1 MKKNFIQFS
10 MRAAVLLAALLT
22 ICSATLFTACTN
34 DSFDNPV
41 NPTNLSN
48 EIDYFEDVPGN
59 EGDPAVV
66 AALQSIEN
74 VEDLKPFMNTELGQA
89 YYFNYKQLIDHN
101 NPSLG
106 TFKQQVVLTFAGK
119 DAHTIL
125 HTQGYSLAGAFG
137 NNHNRLDS
145 ISAPHLL
152 WALSEDYGADNEFDL
167 NCVQVEYRYH
177 GFSLPEGD
185 KDSFKYLS
193 AEQQSQDL
201 HAIVTDL
208 KKALITGS
216 GKWISTGV
224 SKNGMTSAQY
234 AYYDEQNG
242 WNDIDVY
249 VPFVAPIPPQEWDI
263 RIGEY
268 MLTQSS
274 KERLDDLKKAYKMLV
289 DDKSVADATVAA
301 YAKVYEDEY
310 DEKLPEDSAFI
321 YTLIKV
327 MSNLFGVQSY
337 GDFATWTEFIPDEK
351 STPEAYAEFFMLNE
365 NDERIFRKTNN
376 ARGPL
381 AIRQDPFQVQIAIDQ
396 GNLAYDYTW
405 YLDGK
410 LLSDSDKLYF
420 KNAMEESK
428 NSKPIEL
435 EVLLLN
441 NLKTT
446 DKKLI
451 FVYGEDDPW
460 TGAAIPDPTNP
471 NVKKYIVP
479 HGTHTDNFMQYAWY
493 EGGTEV
499 AKQILTDIIAIL
511 NQ

>member
-1 MKKNFIQFS
+1 MKKNFILFS
-10 MRAAVLLAALLT
+10 LRAAVLLTALLT

-41 NPTNLSN
+41 YPANLSD

-74 VEDLKPFMNTELGQA
+74 VEDLKPFMNTKLGQA

-234 AYYDEQNG
+234 AYYDELNG

-268 MLTQSS
+268 MLTQSRPIRCWS
-274 KERLDDLKKAYKMLV
+274 MTNRLLMPPLQPTQRSMKTKIMRSCL
-289 DDKSVADATVAA
+289 
-301 YAKVYEDEY
+301 
-310 DEKLPEDSAFI
+310 
-321 YTLIKV
+321 
-327 MSNLFGVQSY
+327 
-337 GDFATWTEFIPDEK
+337 
-351 STPEAYAEFFMLNE
+351 
-365 NDERIFRKTNN
+365 RI
-376 ARGPL
+376 
-381 AIRQDPFQVQIAIDQ
+381 
-396 GNLAYDYTW
+396 
-405 YLDGK
+405 
-410 LLSDSDKLYF
+410 LLSSIHL
-420 KNAMEESK
+420 
-428 NSKPIEL
+428 
-435 EVLLLN
+435 
-441 NLKTT
+441 
-446 DKKLI
+446 
-451 FVYGEDDPW
+451 
-460 TGAAIPDPTNP
+460 
-471 NVKKYIVP
+471 
-479 HGTHTDNFMQYAWY
+479 
-493 EGGTEV
+493 
-499 AKQILTDIIAIL
+499 
-511 NQ
+511 

>member
-1 MKKNFIQFS
+1 
-10 MRAAVLLAALLT
+10 MRSRLAFLLVALMT
-22 ICSATLFTACTN
+22 ICSAALFTACTN
-34 DSFDNPV
+34 DSIDNPV
-41 NPTNLSN
+41 YPTNLSDD
-48 EIDYFEDVPGN
+48 IDEFEDVPGN

-89 YYFNYKQLIDHN
+89 YYFNYRQLIDHN

-106 TFKQQVVLTFAGK
+106 TFKQQVVLTFVDK

-125 HTQGYSLAGAFG
+125 HTEGYALTGAFG
-137 NNHNRLDS
+137 HSHNRLDS
-145 ISAPHLL
+145 IGAPHFL
-152 WALSEDYGADNEFDL
+152 WALSRDYGVDNQFDL

-185 KDSFKYLS
+185 NDSFKYLS
-193 AEQQSQDL
+193 AEQQSKDL

-216 GKWISTGV
+216 GKWLSTGV

-234 AYYDEQNG
+234 AYFDEQYG

-274 KERLDDLKKAYKMLV
+274 KERLADLERAYRTLV
-289 DDKSVADATVAA
+289 DDKAVADATIAA
-301 YAKVYEDEY
+301 YAKVYEQEN
-310 DEKLPEDSAFI
+310 DEKLPADSAFI
-321 YTLIKV
+321 YTLIRV
-327 MSNLFGVQSY
+327 MNNLFGVQSY
-337 GDFATWTEFIPDEK
+337 GDFATWTRFIPDEH
-351 STPEAYAEFFMLNE
+351 STPEDYAEFFMLN
-365 NDERIFRKTNN
+365 DDDDRIFRKTNN

-381 AIRQDPFQVQIAIDQ
+381 AQRQDPFNVQIGIDQ

-410 LLSDSDKLYF
+410 LLSESDKQFF
-420 KNAMEESK
+420 KDHMEEK
-428 NSKPIEL
+428 RNSKAIEL
-435 EVLLLN
+435 QVLLLK
-441 NLKTT
+441 NLETT
-446 DKKLI
+446 HKKLI

-460 TGAAIPDPTNP
+460 TGAAIPNPTNP

-479 HGTHTDNFMQYAWY
+479 HGTHTDDFTHYAWY
-493 EGGTEV
+493 EGGAEV
-499 AKQILTDIIAIL
+499 ARQILDNVIAIL
-511 NQ
+511 NE

>member
-208 KKALITGS
+208 KKA
-216 GKWISTGV
+216 
-224 SKNGMTSAQY
+224 
-234 AYYDEQNG
+234 
-242 WNDIDVY
+242 
-249 VPFVAPIPPQEWDI
+249 
-263 RIGEY
+263 
-268 MLTQSS
+268 
-274 KERLDDLKKAYKMLV
+274 YKMLV

-337 GDFATWTEFIPDEK
+337 GDFATWTEFIPDEN

-405 YLDGK
+405 CLDGK